1 MVPRKLAGFYLHLR
15 QLVAAVLS
23 KPSQEGIYIH
33 LQGKK
38 KIHAES
44 PNILKQILAI
54 TEKQ

>member
-1 MVPRKLAGFYLHLR
+1 MVPRKLAGFYLYLR

-23 KPSQEGIYIH
+23 KPSQGLH
-33 LQGKK
+33 PSSGKK

>member
-23 KPSQEGIYIH
+23 KPSQEGLH
-33 LQGKK
+33 PSSGKK

-44 PNILKQILAI
+44 SNILKQILAI

>member
-1 MVPRKLAGFYLHLR
+1 MVPRKLAGFYLYLR